1 MDEYRKNVEIN
12 SMLDKS
18 MWEMHDVLITKRDKI
33 YRDFSYG
40 KRKNNVFLFLSIYKY

>member
-1 MDEYRKNVEIN
+1 
-12 SMLDKS
+12 MLDKS

-40 KRKNNVFLFLSIYKY
+40 KRNNNVFLFLFIYKY